1 MYRVEDKYNCSEAE
15 MYMLQAR
22 MEAVLHAD
30 DHENSLEGYRIVS
43 LYFDDL
49 CDSCLHDTVDGV
61 NRRVKYR
68 IRIYNDSLD
77 VIKLEV
83 KSKKDNRI
91 LKRSKNISRAQME
104 RLMRG
109 DCIEEEG

>member
-1 MYRVEDKYNCSEAE
+1 MYRVEDKYICTETE
-15 MYMLQAR
+15 LYMLQAR
-22 MEAVLHAD
+22 MEAVLHSD
-30 DHENSLEGYRIVS
+30 DNENGSDGYRIES

-83 KSKKDNRI
+83 KSKRI
-91 LKRSKNISRAQME
+91 TVS
-104 RLMRG
+104 
-109 DCIEEEG
+109 